1 MLGRHALK
9 EAPCSRGFWLS
20 TTNVRRHPARAEEDG
35 SSRAVTKEQRAS
47 SKGPILVDDADNAL
61 EGEKAAVAAMER
73 QAQEEEDDL
82 DKTFLN
88 ILNEVGDGVSKI
100 KTGGVSRGQ

>member
-1 MLGRHALK
+1 M
-9 EAPCSRGFWLS
+9 
-20 TTNVRRHPARAEEDG
+20 
-35 SSRAVTKEQRAS
+35 
-47 SKGPILVDDADNAL
+47 DDADNAL